1 MNRRLIAAIGATAM
15 LVSVAACSSS
25 TKAKAPT
32 ASKAA
37 DPAKLTVWLAVD
49 AQTGWASAVTAATTK
64 FNAAHP
70 NTKVDVQYYS
80 WGDKNTKFDA
90 ALATPNVPDVIEMG
104 NTETLSY
111 MIKGAFAP
119 LDATKF
125 TGSSDWLPALAAT
138 ASYNGKLYGVPYYAG
153 VKTGTWRK
161 DINAAAGVTNNTPTT
176 WAELTS
182 DLDKVQA
189 KEGKSFSAWYQPSRD
204 WYAAMS
210 FVYEQGGAIATQ
222 DGGKWSGS
230 LESPAAQAGLANWKN
245 IEDKYMHGDKTKDES
260 DRYIVYGQ
268 GKSDLIFGA
277 GWEGGSAADPKV
289 DKTGGKLKDNLVNFV
304 IPGTKGDT
312 LPSFIGGSDLVVP
325 VKSKNVDLASEWIND
340 FTNPTAEQALVTAG
354 NLPNN
359 KTMLAALNSDPKMG
373 PSAKLA
379 LNTWFVPTAAGWLT
393 VEKNAILQNMLQ
405 DIATGKASIADATK
419 AADTQINAVING

>member
-1 MNRRLIAAIGATAM
+1 MNRRLIAAIGSTAM
-15 LVSVAACSSS
+15 LFSIAACSSS
-25 TKAKAPT
+25 STTDK
-32 ASKAA
+32 SKPAA
-37 DPAKLTVWLAVD
+37 DPAKITVWLAVD
-49 AQTGWASAVTAATTK
+49 AQQNWPGAVSAATATFTK
-64 FNAAHP
+64 AHP

-125 TGSSDWLPALAAT
+125 TGSSDWLPALQSTAT
-138 ASYNGKLYGVPYYAG
+138 YQGKLFGVPYYAG
-153 VKTGTWRK
+153 VKTAAWRK
-161 DINAAAGVTNNTPTT
+161 DVNAAAGVTNNTPTS
-176 WAELTS
+176 WAELTG

-189 KEGKSFSAWYQPSRD
+189 KQGSGFSAWYQPTRD

-210 FVYEQGGAIATQ
+210 FVYDNGGQIAKA
-222 DGGKWSGS
+222 DGSGKFTAT
-230 LESPAAQAGLANWKN
+230 LEDPAAQAGLASWKA

-277 GWEGGSAADPKV
+277 GWEAPSAADPKF
-289 DKTGGKLKDNLVNFV
+289 DKTGGKLKDNIVPFAL
-304 IPGTKGDT
+304 PGVKNATM
-312 LPSFIGGSDLVVP
+312 PSFIGGSDLVVP
-325 VKSKNVDLASEWIND
+325 VKSPNVALASEWIND
-340 FTNPTAEQALVTAG
+340 FTNPTAQQALVTAG

-359 KTMLAALNSDPKMG
+359 KTMMAALGSDPKLGYM
-373 PSAKLA
+373 AKVA
-379 LNTWFVPTAAGWLT
+379 LNTWFVPTAPGWLT

-419 AADTQINAVING
+419 NADTQINAVING